1 MKLSI
6 LDIII
11 ISINITY
18 TFLQEIISLNIIIQ
32 NKRRINM
39 RRISL
44 FIIINA
50 ISLYIISN
58 LMSSVYISSLG
69 SLLMLTVIFGCL
81 NLIVKP
87 IIQFFSLP
95 ITFLTLGLFSLVING
110 IVLYL
115 AFTIVPGVHL
125 NGFLN
130 SIWAAILLSIAN
142 SIFYNIFD

>member
-1 MKLSI
+1 
-6 LDIII
+6 
-11 ISINITY
+11 
-18 TFLQEIISLNIIIQ
+18 
-32 NKRRINM
+32 M

-44 FIIINA
+44 FIVINA
-50 ISLYIISN
+50 ISLYIISY

-69 SLLMLTVIFGCL
+69 SLIMLTIIFGCL

-87 IIQFFSLP
+87 VIQFFSLP

-115 AFTIVPGVHL
+115 AFSIVPGGHL

-142 SIFYNIFD
+142 AIFYNILD

>member
-1 MKLSI
+1 MGSTRYITSMGELSRK
-6 LDIII
+6 D
-11 ISINITY
+11 N
-18 TFLQEIISLNIIIQ
+18 SLCFR
-32 NKRRINM
+32 KGDKNM

-44 FIIINA
+44 FIVINA
-50 ISLYIISN
+50 ISLYIISY

-69 SLLMLTVIFGCL
+69 SLIMLTIIFGCL

-87 IIQFFSLP
+87 VIQFFSLP

-115 AFTIVPGVHL
+115 AFSIVPGVHL

-142 SIFYNIFD
+142 AIFYNILD

>member
-1 MKLSI
+1 
-6 LDIII
+6 
-11 ISINITY
+11 
-18 TFLQEIISLNIIIQ
+18 
-32 NKRRINM
+32 M

-44 FIIINA
+44 FIVINA
-50 ISLYIISN
+50 ISLYIISY

-69 SLLMLTVIFGCL
+69 SLIMLTIIFGCL

-87 IIQFFSLP
+87 VIQFFSLP

-115 AFTIVPGVHL
+115 AFSIVPGVHL

-130 SIWAAILLSIAN
+130 SIWAAILLSIENA
-142 SIFYNIFD
+142 IFYNILD

>member
-1 MKLSI
+1 
-6 LDIII
+6 
-11 ISINITY
+11 
-18 TFLQEIISLNIIIQ
+18 
-32 NKRRINM
+32 M

-44 FIIINA
+44 FIVVNA
-50 ISLYIISN
+50 ISLYIISY

-69 SLLMLTVIFGCL
+69 SLIMLTIIFGCL

-87 IIQFFSLP
+87 VIQFFSLP

-115 AFTIVPGVHL
+115 AFSIVPGVHL

-142 SIFYNIFD
+142 AIFYNILD